1 MGSKIN
7 SLKLKEWRSNSANF
21 ATINPDQK
29 FLRPKIENGTSG
41 SKLVKNIFT
50 IIFIGISL
58 FMFYNIFKSLNIANQ
73 KNMILDQAKEEVTQ
87 LRIENV
93 KLVMES
99 TSVGTEDYVIREARN
114 RLNYTKEGE
123 IRVVI
128 PDNVIAS
135 IRAKYETVNH
145 DKTPLSGNLKDNLLI
160 WQDFVINGI

>member
-1 MGSKIN
+1 
-7 SLKLKEWRSNSANF
+7 
-21 ATINPDQK
+21 
-29 FLRPKIENGTSG
+29 
-41 SKLVKNIFT
+41 
-50 IIFIGISL
+50 
-58 FMFYNIFKSLNIANQ
+58 LNIAHQ
-73 KNMILDQAKEEVTQ
+73 KNLILEQAKEEVTQ

-114 RLNYTKEGE
+114 RLNYSKEGE

-135 IRAKYETVNH
+135 IRAKYENIP
-145 DKTPLSGNLKDNLLI
+145 DESNALSGNLKDNLMI